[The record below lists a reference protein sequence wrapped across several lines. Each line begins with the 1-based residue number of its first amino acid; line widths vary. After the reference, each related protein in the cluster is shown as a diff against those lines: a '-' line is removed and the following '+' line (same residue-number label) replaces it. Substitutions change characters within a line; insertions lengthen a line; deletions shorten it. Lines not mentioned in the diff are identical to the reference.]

1 MLIENMPMADYRAHE
16 GVSSTDLKNM
26 QRSPAYAYLRP
37 DKGSDA
43 KAWGSA
49 VHTAILEPDML
60 YKRYAADPCD
70 EDGGYRKGWR
80 NTGEYKELLA
90 ERLAQPGIDGVLT
103 LDEFAD
109 LERIT
114 ESVSKHEIGAQLH
127 DLPGMREASI
137 FQPDEETG
145 LIRKVRP
152 DWLIPS
158 ARMIVDVKTCRDHRP
173 GALARACK
181 SYGYHISA
189 AYYLDTADCEM
200 PVEHFVL
207 LAINSEAPFE
217 IAAYTLDRDSIEQ
230 GRKEYREAL
239 ARYADCAK
247 RGEWPGGSG
256 RIEEIRIPD
265 WSIDYYKSEGDDL
278 WR

>member
-37 DKGSDA
+37 NKGSDA

-49 VHTAILEPDML
+49 VHTAILEPHL
-60 YKRYAADPCD
+60 LHTRYALDP
-70 EDGGYRKGWR
+70 EHPEKGGYPAGWR
-80 NTGEYKELLA
+80 NTKDYNAQVAELRDGY
-90 ERLAQPGIDGVLT
+90 EGVLT
-103 LDEFAD
+103 ADEFAD
-109 LERIT
+109 LDNIAKRVAE
-114 ESVSKHEIGAQLH
+114 HEIGAQLH
-127 DLPGMREASI
+127 ELDGMREASI

-173 GALARACK
+173 SGFARACK

-239 ARYADCAK
+239 ARYVDCAK

-265 WSIDYYKSEGDDL
+265 WSIDYYKSEGEDL

>member
-1 MLIENMPMADYRAHE
+1 MLIENMPMADYRAAE

-26 QRSPAYAYLRP
+26 QRSPAYALLRP
-37 DKGSDA
+37 EKSSDA

-49 VHTAILEPDML
+49 VHTAVLEPHAL
-60 YKRYAADPCD
+60 YERYALDPQSPK
-70 EDGGYRKGWR
+70 GGYPSGWR
-80 NTGEYKELLA
+80 NTKDYKEQVASLFP
-90 ERLAQPGIDGVLT
+90 RYDGVLT
-103 LDEFAD
+103 ADEFAD
-109 LERIT
+109 LDRIA

-137 FQPDEETG
+137 FQKDPDTG
-145 LIRKVRP
+145 LVRKVRP

-173 GALARACK
+173 GGFARACK

-189 AYYLDTADCEM
+189 AYYLDTAGDEM
-200 PVEHFVL
+200 LIEHFVL

-239 ARYADCAK
+239 AKYAHCQ
-247 RGEWPGGSG
+247 RTNEWPSGSG

-265 WSIDYYKSEGDDL
+265 WSIDYYKSEGEDL